1 MSTDSLSS
9 SPPQTRYFDLL
20 PLELIR
26 HIIEQLA
33 PLEYTQET
41 YQERKRTL
49 YSTCLICRLFRELAQ
64 PLLFETINVADP
76 EHMAIL
82 NLSGSVVYM
91 RLMSYTRYIA
101 ILDLAYMLEDSQDE
115 GLEFLDSIPNLED
128 LRMTAGKLET
138 LELVSEYLTSPL

>member
-1 MSTDSLSS
+1 M
-9 SPPQTRYFDLL
+9 
-20 PLELIR
+20 
-26 HIIEQLA
+26 
-33 PLEYTQET
+33 
-41 YQERKRTL
+41 
-49 YSTCLICRLFRELAQ
+49 
-64 PLLFETINVADP
+64 FETINIADP
-76 EHMAIL
+76 EQLAIL
-82 NLSGSVVYM
+82 DLSGSVVYM

>member
-82 NLSGSVVYM
+82 NLSGSVDYK
-91 RLMSYTRYIA
+91 RLMSYTRNIA
-101 ILDLAYMLEDSQDE
+101 ILDLACMMADSEDHA
-115 GLEFLDSIPNLED
+115 LEFLDPIPNLED
-128 LRMTAGKLET
+128 LRMTAGRLAT
-138 LELVSEYLTSPL
+138 LKLVSESVSSPL